1 MDENLLCFSFGES
14 YIEIVLA
21 NILCSCVAEALA
33 KKEVILLL
41 FGD

>member
-1 MDENLLCFSFGES
+1 VLCFSFGES

-21 NILCSCVAEALA
+21 NILYSCVVEAVA
-33 KKEVILLL
+33 KKEVTLLL

>member
-1 MDENLLCFSFGES
+1 MLCCSFSES

-21 NILCSCVAEALA
+21 DVLCSCVVEAIA

>member
-1 MDENLLCFSFGES
+1 MLCSSFGDS
-14 YIEIVLA
+14 YIKVVLA
-21 NILCSCVAEALA
+21 EILCSCAVEALT

>member
-1 MDENLLCFSFGES
+1 MLCSSFGES
-14 YIEIVLA
+14 YIEVVLA
-21 NILCSCVAEALA
+21 DILCSCVVEALT